1 MARFLA
7 GVASA
12 LLLVTAGFFLWT
24 GLARRD
30 AGVPPPPAAIATLTG
45 GTPSVDAPAAADA
58 PQATEKT
65 REEKRFSRY
74 DHNKDGKIDRDEY
87 LLARHKNFA
96 KLDTNGDGKL
106 SFEEYAAKAEAK
118 FDDRGR
124 RSFGHARRGRVR
136 DDAGGA
142 QGEAAVR
149 ARCRGSKGGARGGR
163 RRAGRRA
170 LTRLR
175 SS

>member
-24 GLARRD
+24 GLARHD
-30 AGVPPPPAAIATLTG
+30 PTLPPPPPVVAALTG
-45 GTPSVDAPAAADA
+45 SSLAASAPTVADA

-65 REEKRFSRY
+65 REEKRFDRY
-74 DHNKDGKIDRDEY
+74 DHNKDGRIDRDEY

-106 SFEEYAAKAEAK
+106 SFDEYAAKAIGKFSTADADHSGTLDRVEFATTKVLRKSKPRCAPGSGAAK
-118 FDDRGR
+118 SPPPTSDDNEEGQQ
-124 RSFGHARRGRVR
+124 
-136 DDAGGA
+136 AG
-142 QGEAAVR
+142 
-149 ARCRGSKGGARGGR
+149 
-163 RRAGRRA
+163 
-170 LTRLR
+170 
-175 SS
+175 

>member
-24 GLARRD
+24 GLARHD
-30 AGVPPPPAAIATLTG
+30 PAVPPPPAALAALG
-45 GTPSVDAPAAADA
+45 GAIPSAAAPTALEA

-65 REEKRFSRY
+65 CEERRFDRY
-74 DHNKDGKIDRDEY
+74 DHDKDGKIDRDEY

-106 SFEEYAAKAEAK
+106 SFDEYAAKAIVKFSTADADRSGTLDRAEFLTTRVVRKAKPRCAPSAIPARPPTPAGDDGDEA
-118 FDDRGR
+118 
-124 RSFGHARRGRVR
+124 
-136 DDAGGA
+136 
-142 QGEAAVR
+142 Q
-149 ARCRGSKGGARGGR
+149 
-163 RRAGRRA
+163 
-170 LTRLR
+170 
-175 SS
+175 

>member
-30 AGVPPPPAAIATLTG
+30 VGVPPPPVALAALTAAASIAQ
-45 GTPSVDAPAAADA
+45 APTAADA

-74 DHNKDGKIDRDEY
+74 DHDKNGRIDRDEY

-96 KLDTNGDGKL
+96 KLDTDHDGKL
-106 SFEEYAAKAEAK
+106 SFKEYASKAVAK
-118 FDDRGR
+118 FATADADRSGTLDAAE
-124 RSFGHARRGRVR
+124 FATTRVVR
-136 DDAGGA
+136 KLRPRCAPVAKTVPAAGGDDGDEG
-142 QGEAAVR
+142 Q
-149 ARCRGSKGGARGGR
+149 
-163 RRAGRRA
+163 
-170 LTRLR
+170 
-175 SS
+175 